1 MFYVSCM
8 NITIL
13 TMFDR
18 SNPVTTDP
26 NTATKLFM
34 TIVQALEAETLQ
46 GNTANK
52 VAQSAKALVQRTG
65 IDADSILHNMN
76 LSEESMRSIRSYF

>member
-1 MFYVSCM
+1 
-8 NITIL
+8 
-13 TMFDR
+13 
-18 SNPVTTDP
+18 
-26 NTATKLFM
+26 M

-65 IDADSILHNMN
+65 IDADSILRNMN

>member
-1 MFYVSCM
+1 M
-8 NITIL
+8 
-13 TMFDR
+13 
-18 SNPVTTDP
+18 TTDP

-65 IDADSILHNMN
+65 IDADSILRSMN